1 MTMASRDS
9 DSGSP
14 ATAIVMNLFY
24 TGLGIARSLGERGVP
39 VIGLS
44 AHRGNY
50 GNFTRY
56 AKTIRCADSQKDPE
70 TLRAELIALGQ
81 RLGRRSVLFPTRD
94 HDLVFLDRF
103 RHELEPYFSMVLPP
117 HAALDRC
124 LNKWDT
130 YVAATQAAVPTPKTW
145 LVEDLEELRR
155 VADAVRYPCVL
166 KPLAAHH
173 WRTGN
178 NWNLVGARKAIG
190 IASRDQ
196 LLAEYDGTARAD
208 RRVLIQELIRGNDE
222 CLAIAACYIDR
233 ESRCL
238 GGFNVQKVVQTP
250 PTFGTGCIVRTAD
263 RPELFER
270 TMRLLQAMGFQGIAE
285 VEYKWDASDREY
297 KLIEV
302 NPRPWDQHR
311 LGNACGVD
319 LVYLAYS
326 DHAGAPIPD
335 MPRQF
340 RPRTWIAE
348 DAFLMSVLRLLW
360 RRERGLG
367 ALLRQARGKKQYAI
381 WSAGDPLPFL
391 AYLAALIPNLIGTWL
406 RSIRRPPAARSA
418 ARQKTPV
425 RVAQ

>member
-1 MTMASRDS
+1 MTMASRDI
-9 DSGSP
+9 DSGRP

-44 AHRGNY
+44 AHRGHY

-56 AKTIRCADSQKDPE
+56 AKTIHCADSQKDPE

-103 RHELEPYFSMVLPP
+103 RHELEPYFSMVLPSQ
-117 HAALDRC
+117 AALDRC

-130 YVAATQAAVPTPKTW
+130 YVAATQATVPTPKTW
-145 LVEDLEELRR
+145 LVEDLEEART

-178 NWNLVGARKAIG
+178 NWNLVGSRKAIG
-190 IASRDQ
+190 VTSRDQ
-196 LLAEYDGTARAD
+196 LLAEYAGAARAD
-208 RRVLIQELIRGNDE
+208 RRVLVQELIPGTDE
-222 CLAIAACYIDR
+222 CLVVAACYIDR
-233 ESRCL
+233 ESKFL
-238 GGFNVQKVVQTP
+238 GGFNTQKVVQSP

-319 LVYLAYS
+319 LVYLAYR
-326 DHAGAPIPD
+326 DHAGASIPD

-340 RPRTWIAE
+340 RPRMWIAE
-348 DAFLMSVLRLLW
+348 DDFLLSLLRLLW
-360 RRERGLG
+360 RREPGLG
-367 ALLRQARGKKQYAI
+367 ALLRHARGKKQYAI

-391 AYLAALIPNLIGTWL
+391 AYLSALLPNLMGTWF
-406 RSIRRPPAARSA
+406 RSKRASPAERSG

-425 RVAQ
+425 RVVQ

>member
-1 MTMASRDS
+1 MTMASPDM
-9 DSGSP
+9 DSGKP
-14 ATAIVMNLFY
+14 ATAVVMNLFY
-24 TGLGIARSLGERGVP
+24 TGRGIARSLGERGVP
-39 VIGLS
+39 VVGLS
-44 AHRGNY
+44 AHRGSY

-56 AKTIRCADSQKDPE
+56 AKTIRCADSQGDPE

-103 RHELEPYFSMVLPP
+103 REELEPYFSLVLPS

-130 YVAATQAAVPTPKTW
+130 YLAATRAAIPTPKTW
-145 LVEDLEELRR
+145 LVEHLDELRK
-155 VADAVRYPCVL
+155 VADAVHYPCVL

-173 WRTGN
+173 WRAGN

-196 LLAEYDGTARAD
+196 LFAEYAGTARAD
-208 RRVLIQELIRGNDE
+208 RRVLVQELIPGTDE
-222 CLAIAACYIDR
+222 CLVVAACYIDR
-233 ESRCL
+233 ASRFL
-238 GGFNVQKVVQTP
+238 GGFNTQKVVQSP

-270 TMRLLQAMGFQGIAE
+270 TIRLLRAMGFHGIAE

-311 LGNACGVD
+311 LGTACGVD

-340 RPRTWIAE
+340 RPSMWIAE
-348 DAFLMSVLRLLW
+348 DDFLLSVLRLLW
-360 RRERGLG
+360 RREPGLG

-381 WSAGDPLPFL
+381 WSAGDPLPSL
-391 AYLAALIPNLIGTWL
+391 VYVSTLIPNLLGTWL
-406 RSIRRPPAARSA
+406 RSKRHSPAERSGA
-418 ARQKTPV
+418 GQETPV
-425 RVAQ
+425 RVVQ